1 MRSAEQRINFIYML
15 IMVAFES
22 AILIYILS
30 NRWDDTRYYFG
41 LRAGIVLLPGIIV
54 NAVFRKKSYPWIKYF
69 NNIIIMTSLFFLCGF
84 TDLIALLFIL
94 LPFINS
100 FYFRP
105 YFTALTGLVSV
116 LMMYISCMNIVPP
129 LFNDDGAVNY
139 SFLTIAKTSFDFSDE
154 TVILL
159 LQNRSFIILTAISM
173 VIVSVYLSSNS
184 RRFTIRQGELL
195 NINLATEAELNVARN
210 IQKGIL
216 SGDFPDNDF
225 YGVYADMRMAT
236 EVGGD
241 FYDYFL
247 IDDTHLAIVVG
258 DVSGHGMAAAMFMT
272 LSKTLIK
279 VYMQSLGF
287 TDKVFEHTNRYLQQ
301 SNPEKFFVTCWL
313 GCIDLTT
320 GVLSYSNAGHNYP
333 VIIRNGRDPEFL
345 EAPPNFVLGRK
356 RLARYMENKTKL
368 NPGDKLVLYTDGVTE
383 AQAADESFFGNDRLL
398 EVISANRDNSQ
409 KEIVLSL
416 RKVVNEF
423 EKGNLKYD
431 DVTVLSLS
439 FKKPLEVTPPDSK
452 KFFLSKET
460 FESVTNYIAERCAEA
475 GCDSAT
481 VDRIKIASSE
491 ILANI
496 DSYAYENG
504 GELEIITKSRERRMT
519 VVFKDNGEPFN
530 PLQVEEP
537 DLAQP
542 LTKRTPGGLGIFIV
556 KKLMSDV
563 TYVYENGQNVL
574 TIQIDY

>member
-247 IDDTHLAIVVG
+247 VDDTHLAIVVG

-301 SNPEKFFVTCWL
+301 SNPEKFFVTC
-313 GCIDLTT
+313 
-320 GVLSYSNAGHNYP
+320 V
-333 VIIRNGRDPEFL
+333 
-345 EAPPNFVLGRK
+345 
-356 RLARYMENKTKL
+356 
-368 NPGDKLVLYTDGVTE
+368 
-383 AQAADESFFGNDRLL
+383 
-398 EVISANRDNSQ
+398 
-409 KEIVLSL
+409 
-416 RKVVNEF
+416 
-423 EKGNLKYD
+423 
-431 DVTVLSLS
+431 
-439 FKKPLEVTPPDSK
+439 
-452 KFFLSKET
+452 
-460 FESVTNYIAERCAEA
+460 
-475 GCDSAT
+475 
-481 VDRIKIASSE
+481 
-491 ILANI
+491 
-496 DSYAYENG
+496 
-504 GELEIITKSRERRMT
+504 
-519 VVFKDNGEPFN
+519 
-530 PLQVEEP
+530 
-537 DLAQP
+537 
-542 LTKRTPGGLGIFIV
+542 
-556 KKLMSDV
+556 
-563 TYVYENGQNVL
+563 
-574 TIQIDY
+574 